1 MRHVGHAEG
10 GRGGPQAG
18 EGRPPANIGIERWAR
33 HQKAMAAF
41 VTVSR
46 LLSGSGIRFAPVKGI
61 VLARW
66 LYDDVTE
73 RPLRD
78 VDLLVARSSFELAT
92 GRLHEAGYAAEYTS
106 EELGEAMFDVD
117 GFTVELHAEIGRR
130 ELTSLSVDEVLRG
143 ATQDTTTFPFVSLRI
158 DDIDHLLL
166 LAANVVKDY
175 FVEANPHQAEDLER
189 LAVRLEGRLD
199 ELVER
204 AGHAGFSSGLWAV
217 ADWMQYRRG
226 SERFARV
233 RDEMGRPPRRLQAR
247 ALALAGRSKRL
258 PLAVGLPLACWTN
271 DEPAMRMAALARLAR
286 RGVVRKLGGDPD
298 ARQTGSPRSS

>member
-1 MRHVGHAEG
+1 MKADVG
-10 GRGGPQAG
+10 Q
-18 EGRPPANIGIERWAR
+18 WAR
-33 HQKAMAAF
+33 HERALSAF
-41 VTVSR
+41 SVVSR
-46 LLSGSGIRFAPVKGI
+46 LLAEARIVVAPIKGI

-78 VDLLVARSSFELAT
+78 VDLLVARSSFAQ
-92 GRLHEAGYAAEYTS
+92 AAERLGRAGLPTRYLS
-106 EELGEAMFDVD
+106 KELGEAVFDVD
-117 GFTVELHAEIGRR
+117 GFAVELHAEIGRR
-130 ELTSLSVDEVLRG
+130 ELTSLSVDDVLRG

-175 FVEANPHQAEDLER
+175 FVDANPHQAEDLER

-204 AGHAGFSSGLWAV
+204 AEHAGFSSGLWAV

-233 RDEMGRPPRRLQAR
+233 RDEIGRPPRRLQAR